1 MNVAIFASAFFPH
14 LGGVEEAVRQLA
26 HAYRRKGHSAI
37 VLTNRWPR
45 SLPAYEEYQDIPVY
59 RLPFRV
65 PEGSLKAR
73 VSYHLTHGAIRR
85 KMLGILRERRIEL
98 LHVQCVSANGY
109 YALLARKALNL
120 PLVVTTQGERMID
133 ASGLYQR
140 SAFMNRVL
148 RQLLAE
154 RDYVTACSN
163 HTLAD
168 IERYWGKPLGPT
180 ARTIYNGI
188 ALSDFDGVAPH
199 VHPKPYILGIGRL
212 VRFKGFDVLLKAFAR
227 SGISSH
233 DLLLAGEGPEREAL
247 ERLAGELGLGQRV
260 KFLGRAERPAALAL
274 FQGCSFFVLPSRGEP
289 QGIVALEAMASG
301 KAIVATDGGGVPEIV
316 TDGEVGLLVPM
327 DDVPSL
333 AGALVRLA
341 NDADLRHRL
350 GSAGRA
356 RAQDFSWDSIADQY
370 LDVYRTSRRQGTP
383 AFRAAPFSTASDST
397 DPIDAFV
404 GSR

>member
-1 MNVAIFASAFFPH
+1 MNIAVFASAFFPH

-26 HAYRRKGHSAI
+26 HACRRKGHSAI

-45 SLPAYEEYQDIPVY
+45 ALPAYEDYQGIPVY

-73 VSYHLTHGAIRR
+73 VNYRLTHGAIRR
-85 KMLGILRERRIEL
+85 KMLEILRARHIDL

-148 RQLLAE
+148 RELLAE
-154 RDYVTACSN
+154 RNYLTACSN
-163 HTLAD
+163 YTLAD
-168 IERYWGKPLGPT
+168 IERYWGKPLSPM

-188 ALSDFDGVAPH
+188 ELSDFDGVAPH

-212 VRFKGFDVLLKAFAR
+212 VRFKGFDVLLKAFAQ

-233 DLLLAGEGPEREAL
+233 DLLLAGEGPEREPL
-247 ERLAGELGLGQRV
+247 ERLAGELGLGERV

-274 FQGCSFFVLPSRGEP
+274 FQGCSFFALPSRGEP

-301 KAIVATDGGGVPEIV
+301 KAVVATDGGGVPEIV
-316 TDGEVGLLVPM
+316 TDGAVGLLVPM

-333 AGALVRLA
+333 ADAMVRLA

-350 GSAGRA
+350 GTAGRA
-356 RAQDFSWDSIADQY
+356 RARDFSWDSIAEQY
-370 LDVYRTSRRQGTP
+370 LEVYRASRRQGATTARPTP
-383 AFRAAPFSTASDST
+383 SSNASAPPN
-397 DPIDAFV
+397 PIDIFV